1 MAFNLAICPWIH
13 CARYDGEIWVENF
26 VEQKH
31 LSFEEENAL
40 DEQARRDLINER
52 NHLQHLPLVNCT
64 TQYGL
69 SCFEGLKAFPQVD
82 GSLKLFRPDRNCV
95 RMDSSMKG
103 LRMPPLRKN
112 LLLNA
117 ITETV
122 RRNRKIGFTP
132 AYNPK
137 WEDDFWLSG
146 EAVYIRSF
154 TYTEPGIGINL
165 AKKPWVVTVC
175 TTVSAFFTPG
185 KNNAVTTRRIRAT
198 PYGIGYIKTSANY
211 VCSILARAEAIDEGY
226 MEAIFL
232 DSLTR
237 ENIEE
242 GSACNFF
249 ALFPGKRLV
258 TPALGD
264 TILPGVTRESVITL
278 ARNRGMDV
286 HEEILPVKK
295 VLDEALECFL
305 TGTAAGIT
313 PLGSLTHQN
322 RIREFS
328 SLEDDSV
335 SIGLLK
341 ELKSIQYGATKDP
354 FGWMFEVRT

>member
-1 MAFNLAICPWIH
+1 MAFDLSICPWIH
-13 CARYDGEIWVENF
+13 CAHYDGEIWVEEF
-26 VEQKH
+26 IEQNH
-31 LSFEEENAL
+31 LSFEAENAL
-40 DEQARRDLINER
+40 EEQDYQNLINAR
-52 NHLQHLPLVNCT
+52 NHLQHLPLVNYT

-69 SCFEGLKAFPQVD
+69 CCFEGLKAFPQVD
-82 GSLKLFRPDRNCV
+82 GSLKLFRPDRNCA

-103 LRMPPLRKN
+103 LRMPPLREN

-122 RRNRKIGFTP
+122 RRNQMIGFTP

-146 EAVYIRSF
+146 EAVYIRPF

-165 AKKPWVVTVC
+165 TTRPWVVTVC
-175 TTVSAFFTPG
+175 TTVSAYFAPG
-185 KNNAVTTRRIRAT
+185 KNNAVTSRRIRAT
-198 PYGIGYIKTSANY
+198 PLGIGWIKTAANY
-211 VCSILARAEAIDEGY
+211 VSSALANAEAIDEGY
-226 MEAIFL
+226 MVAIFL
-232 DSLTR
+232 DSLTQ

-242 GSACNFF
+242 GSTSNFF

-258 TPALGD
+258 TPPLSD
-264 TILPGVTRESVITL
+264 TILPGITRESVITL

-322 RIREFS
+322 RSKEFS

-335 SIGLLK
+335 SISLLK
-341 ELKSIQYGATKDP
+341 ELKSIQYGAMKDP
-354 FGWMFEVRT
+354 FGWMFDV